1 MATMTDQPQDKPI
14 LKRFRAALGEM
25 YGDRLERV
33 VLHGARGA
41 AHEGSDYEVA
51 VFLRDMPDRIAELHR
66 VADLSAWRAG
76 GDISSV
82 PRGVP

>member
-1 MATMTDQPQDKPI
+1 
-14 LKRFRAALGEM
+14 
-25 YGDRLERV
+25 
-33 VLHGARGA
+33 
-41 AHEGSDYEVA
+41 

-76 GDISSV
+76 ADISSV